1 MDISR
6 DAGGGGGGNRPWPE
20 DETVTTSQLEE
31 SRGPGSSKFLFVHAT
46 GDSAAYKHGN
56 RPAIRSHVRSTAR
69 AARGYKEDHNMARKG
84 KRKAIRPKNPPL
96 EPQHHHSNC
105 PASLTISLPP
115 RSSLT
120 FSIPDADVLA
130 SGTQGLHIEQQ
141 ALSEDTTM
149 INTNPSPFALA
160 GDSFIADVRNVGEQ
174 RKASVSYCKACGRP
188 LKGEGY
194 LIQAIERINSTKRSS
209 GWKLTTT
216 PSPVEI
222 LGAGRT
228 DPFSSY
234 PMKSNDKVNELLDH
248 RKLSCP
254 QIL

>member
-6 DAGGGGGGNRPWPE
+6 DACSGAGADRHWPA

-31 SRGPGSSKFLFVHAT
+31 SHGPGSSRFLFVHAT

-69 AARGYKEDHNMARKG
+69 VAREFKGEHRMARKG
-84 KRKAIRPKNPPL
+84 KRAVRSKNPPL
-96 EPQHHHSNC
+96 EPQNHHSNC
-105 PASLTISLPP
+105 LASLTISLPP
-115 RSSLT
+115 KSSLT
-120 FSIPDADVLA
+120 FSIPDTDVLA

-141 ALSEDTTM
+141 ALSEDTTI
-149 INTNPSPFALA
+149 INTNPSPFVLA
-160 GDSFIADVRNVGEQ
+160 GDSFISDIQNVSEQ
-174 RKASVSYCKACGRP
+174 RKASVPYCKACGRP
-188 LKGEGY
+188 LGGEGY

-209 GWKLTTT
+209 GWKLTST
-216 PSPVEI
+216 PSPVGV

-248 RKLSCP
+248 RKFSCP